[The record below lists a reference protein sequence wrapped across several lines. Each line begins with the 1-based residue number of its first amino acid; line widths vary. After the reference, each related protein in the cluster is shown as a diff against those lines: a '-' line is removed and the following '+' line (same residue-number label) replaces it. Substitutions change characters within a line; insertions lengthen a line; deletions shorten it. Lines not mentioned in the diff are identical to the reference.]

1 MEEIRL
7 ILVDDEAS
15 FRDVMARRLNR
26 RGISAEVAAGA
37 SECLDILAEQP
48 IDVVVSDVKMPE
60 TDGLELLEQIKQRY
74 PDTEV
79 ILLTGHANTADGVD
93 GIKSGAFD
101 YLTKPIEL
109 DHLIGK
115 IRQAHEKIRREAEK
129 AREAEFRRQMEAQM
143 IVTERLASLGTL
155 ATGVAHEIN
164 NPLAIIK
171 ESAGWMRLILQ
182 KAEMADSPRR
192 ADFEKGVGKI
202 EEAVERA
209 RRITHQLLGFVRKDA
224 DSTLMDTD
232 LDDLIGETVDLV
244 DREASHRNI
253 EIVRNVDPDARRI
266 RSDPYQLRQ
275 VLVNLVTNA
284 IHATGDG
291 GRIEIQLTRKEPRPS
306 GSGKDDQ
313 VRLVV
318 SDTGE
323 GIPKENIKRIF
334 EPFFS
339 TKSPGKGT
347 GLGLFVTRNIVE
359 KLGGA
364 IDVTSRVGAGT
375 TFTVA
380 LPLRPP
386 NGISDSLPTDDPGGS
401 GLIERIMNAIR

>member
-15 FRDVMARRLNR
+15 FRDVMARRLSR
-26 RGISAEVAAGA
+26 RGIPAEVAAGA
-37 SECLDILAEQP
+37 SDCLAILKERP
-48 IDVVVSDVKMPE
+48 IDVVVSDVKMPG
-60 TDGLELLEQIKQRY
+60 TDGLELLKQIKHRY
-74 PDTEV
+74 PGTEV
-79 ILLTGHANTADGVD
+79 ILLTGHANTADGVA

-115 IRQAHEKIRREAEK
+115 IHQAHEKIHREAEK

-155 ATGVAHEIN
+155 STGVAHEIN

-171 ESAGWMRLILQ
+171 ESAGWMQLILQ
-182 KAEMADSPRR
+182 KAEMADIPRR
-192 ADFEKGVGKI
+192 ADLEKGVGKI

-209 RRITHQLLGFVRKDA
+209 RRITHQLLGFVQKDA
-224 DSTLMDTD
+224 DSTLMETD
-232 LDDLIGETVDLV
+232 LADLIEETVDLV
-244 DREASHRNI
+244 NREASHRNI
-253 EIVRNVDPDARRI
+253 EMVRNVDPDARKI
-266 RSDPYQLRQ
+266 RTDSYQLRQ

-291 GRIEIQLTRKEPRPS
+291 GRIEIQLTRK
-306 GSGKDDQ
+306 DDQ
-313 VRLVV
+313 VQLMV

-323 GIPKENIKRIF
+323 GIPRENLKRIF

-359 KLGGA
+359 KLGGT
-364 IDVTSRVGAGT
+364 IDVSSRVGAGT
-375 TFTVA
+375 TFTII
-380 LPLRPP
+380 LPRRLP
-386 NGISDSLPTDDPGGS
+386 NGISESTLTDDPGGS
-401 GLIERIMNAIR
+401 GLIQRIMNAIR

>member
-37 SECLDILAEQP
+37 SDCLDILAERP
-48 IDVVVSDVKMPE
+48 IDVVVSDVKMPD
-60 TDGLELLEQIKQRY
+60 TDGLELLDRIKQRY

-115 IRQAHEKIRREAEK
+115 IRQAHEKIRRETEK

-253 EIVRNVDPDARRI
+253 EIVRNIDPDARLI

-291 GRIEIQLTRKEPRPS
+291 GRIEIQLTRND
-306 GSGKDDQ
+306 GQ

-375 TFTVA
+375 TFTIT
-380 LPLRPP
+380 LPIRPP